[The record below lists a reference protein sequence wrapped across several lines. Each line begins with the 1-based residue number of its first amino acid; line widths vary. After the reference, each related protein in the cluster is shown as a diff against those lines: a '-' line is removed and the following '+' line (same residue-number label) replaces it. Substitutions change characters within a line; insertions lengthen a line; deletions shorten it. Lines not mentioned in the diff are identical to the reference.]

1 MLCMLSVFNCL
12 MPIRIEISLRQM
24 MPYDSLKWHDNGFN
38 ERIVFILM
46 HWTNRADN
54 IELIAGIL
62 ACKPITACQRQFTN
76 VGFPV
81 GSRIMITLFSL
92 RMESHCLSF
101 RMKRS
106 SLTRTALIFM
116 RPSLMFMT

>member
-38 ERIVFILM
+38 ERIAFVII
-46 HWTNRADN
+46 HWTNHADS

-62 ACKPITACQRQFTN
+62 
-76 VGFPV
+76 
-81 GSRIMITLFSL
+81 TLANRLLLASVSL
-92 RMESHCLSF
+92 RMLDSRCVPGL
-101 RMKRS
+101 
-106 SLTRTALIFM
+106 
-116 RPSLMFMT
+116 